1 MSEQM
6 ASQAPQHRDGPAGVP
21 VYASGTQRLPVRDH
35 VRVAC
40 PRGLGRAHR
49 ASELLPSLPS
59 DRLDGTEVSWFVH
72 AGSTCPGSMSS
83 GEVGTAVGTAL

>member
-1 MSEQM
+1 MRVAHSVCRCAIMS
-6 ASQAPQHRDGPAGVP
+6 AWP
-21 VYASGTQRLPVRDH
+21 

-49 ASELLPSLPS
+49 ASELPPSLPS

-72 AGSTCPGSMSS
+72 AGSTCAGSMSS